1 MNFTIE
7 EIRKI
12 MDNQDNIRNMSV
24 IAHVD
29 HGKSTLSDALVCKAG
44 IISSKV
50 AGDAR
55 YTDTREDE
63 KERGITIKSTGVSMY
78 YKYDINQTGD
88 ANNKAEY
95 LINLIDSPGH
105 VDFSSEVTAALRV
118 TDGALV
124 VVDTVE
130 GVSVQTETVLRQAMQ
145 ERIRPVLM
153 VNKIDRSIL
162 ELKLDGEAMY
172 QSFLRVIDMANV
184 VITTYQGEDMGDNQ
198 CDPSVGNVAF
208 GSGKDQ
214 YAFTLVKFARLYSKK
229 FGISQEKMMNKL
241 WGDNFFDA
249 KAKKWRAD
257 GETEDGKPLR
267 RAFAQFIMDPICKLC
282 QAIIE
287 GNQEQ
292 YLKMLTSLELELT
305 QDEKL
310 LAGKQLLK
318 SVMSKWLPAADCLLE
333 MMVLHLPSP
342 RVAQKYRTSYLYEGP
357 QEDALANAMR
367 ACDPKGP
374 LMVFISKMVP
384 AADKGRFYA
393 FGRVF
398 SGTVSSGQRVRIM
411 GANFKPG
418 KKDDLYEKNITRT
431 VLMMGRTVE
440 SIPEVPCGNTV
451 ALSGVDQY
459 LIKTGTI
466 TSIENP
472 EAHPIRAMKYSV
484 SPVVRVAV
492 KPKNP
497 GDLPKLVDG
506 LKKLAKSDPLV
517 LCEYD
522 ESGENVIAG
531 CGELHVEICLNDL
544 EKDFAQCDI
553 IRADPVVTYKETMTA
568 ECNENTM
575 TKSQNKHN
583 RIYGTSGPLADELPE
598 LIENGEI
605 SPTQDVKARGKRLCE
620 EFGWEKDDTTKIW
633 CFGPDNIGPN
643 MVVDVTK
650 GVQYMNEI
658 KESMVS
664 SFQWSSKTGVL
675 CDENIRGMRFNVT
688 DCELHT
694 DAIHRGG
701 GQIMPSAR
709 RLFFALELL
718 SEPSLLEP
726 IFSCDI
732 TAPSECMGGVYQ
744 SLNQRRGMV
753 IEEIQ
758 IAGTPLNL
766 VLFHLFR
773 SKLTCPS
780 PNPSASQVCSEETLK
795 ARPSPRTSSTIG
807 SSSRACPLSTR
818 RQRTSS

>member
-1 MNFTIE
+1 
-7 EIRKI
+7 
-12 MDNQDNIRNMSV
+12 MDDQDNIRNMSV

-44 IISSKV
+44 IISTKV

-78 YKYDINQTGD
+78 YKYDISYSGD
-88 ANNKAEY
+88 PANEKEY

-145 ERIRPVLM
+145 EKIRPVLM

-162 ELKLDGEAMY
+162 ELKLDGEAMF

-184 VITTYQGEDMGDNQ
+184 TITTYQAEDMGDIQ
-198 CDPSVGNVAF
+198 VDPSKGNVAF

-214 YAFTLVKFARLYSKK
+214 YAFTLTKFARLYSKK
-229 FGISQEKMMNKL
+229 FGISQDKMMVKL
-241 WGDNFFDA
+241 WGDNYYDA
-249 KAKKWRAD
+249 AGKKWRTD
-257 GETEDGKPLR
+257 SETEDGKILR

-282 QAIIE
+282 QAIMD
-287 GNQEQ
+287 GNVEQ
-292 YLKMLTSLELELT
+292 YTKMLKTLELELS
-305 QDEKL
+305 QEDKAL
-310 LAGKQLLK
+310 DGKHLLK
-318 SVMSKWLPAADCLLE
+318 AVMSKWLPAADCLLE

-342 RVAQKYRTSYLYEGP
+342 RVAQKYRTAYLYEGP
-357 QEDALANAMR
+357 QEDVVAQAMR

-374 LMVFISKMVP
+374 LMIYISKMVP
-384 AADKGRFYA
+384 STDKGRFYA

-398 SGTVSSGQRVRIM
+398 SGTVASGQKVRIM
-411 GANFKPG
+411 GANYKPG

-440 SIPEVPCGNTV
+440 SIPDVPCGNTV

-466 TSIENP
+466 GSCDHP
-472 EAHPIRAMKYSV
+472 ESHPIRSMKYSV

-497 GDLPKLVDG
+497 ADLPKLVEG

-517 LCEYD
+517 VCEFA

-544 EKDFAQCDI
+544 EKDYAQCDI
-553 IRADPVVTYKETMTA
+553 IRDDPVVTYKETMTA
-568 ECNENTM
+568 ESKEPAM

-583 RIYGTSGPLADELPE
+583 RIFGTSAPLHEDLPN
-598 LIENGEI
+598 LIESGEI
-605 SPTQDVKARGKRLCE
+605 SPTQDIKARGKRLC
-620 EFGWEKDDTTKIW
+620 
-633 CFGPDNIGPN
+633 
-643 MVVDVTK
+643 
-650 GVQYMNEI
+650 
-658 KESMVS
+658 
-664 SFQWSSKTGVL
+664 
-675 CDENIRGMRFNVT
+675 
-688 DCELHT
+688 
-694 DAIHRGG
+694 
-701 GQIMPSAR
+701 
-709 RLFFALELL
+709 
-718 SEPSLLEP
+718 
-726 IFSCDI
+726 
-732 TAPSECMGGVYQ
+732 
-744 SLNQRRGMV
+744 
-753 IEEIQ
+753 
-758 IAGTPLNL
+758 
-766 VLFHLFR
+766 
-773 SKLTCPS
+773 
-780 PNPSASQVCSEETLK
+780 
-795 ARPSPRTSSTIG
+795 
-807 SSSRACPLSTR
+807 
-818 RQRTSS
+818 

>member
-1 MNFTIE
+1 MVNFTIE

-44 IISSKV
+44 IISQKV

-78 YKYDINQTGD
+78 YKYDLTFSGKKENE
-88 ANNKAEY
+88 KEY

-145 ERIRPVLM
+145 EKIRPVLM

-184 VITTYQGEDMGDNQ
+184 VIETYKNEDMGEIQ
-198 CDPSVGNVAF
+198 CNPSVGNVAF

-214 YAFTLVKFARLYSKK
+214 WAFTLTKFARIYSKK
-229 FGISQEKMMNKL
+229 FGIAFEKMMEKF
-241 WGDNFFDA
+241 WGDNFYDA
-249 KAKKWRAD
+249 PAKKWRTD
-257 GETEDGKPLR
+257 GETEDGKSLR

-282 QAIIE
+282 QSIID
-287 GNQEQ
+287 GNVDQ
-292 YLKMLTSLELELT
+292 YEKMLKVLEVELS
-305 QDEKL
+305 QEDRAL
-310 LAGKQLLK
+310 SGKQLLK
-318 SVMSKWLPAADCLLE
+318 ATMSKWLPAADCLLE

-342 RVAQKYRTSYLYEGP
+342 RQAQKYRTSYLYEGP
-357 QEDALANAMR
+357 QEDEIAASMR

-374 LMVFISKMVP
+374 LMIYISKMVP
-384 AADKGRFYA
+384 STDKGRFYA

-398 SGTVSSGQRVRIM
+398 SGTVASGQKVRIM
-411 GANFKPG
+411 GANFKHG
-418 KKDDLYEKNITRT
+418 RKEDLYEKNIQRT

-440 SIPEVPCGNTV
+440 SIPDVPCGNTV

-466 TSIENP
+466 GSIDHP
-472 EAHPIRAMKYSV
+472 DVHPIRSMKYSV

-497 GDLPKLVDG
+497 ADLPKLVDG

-517 LCEYD
+517 VCEYE

-544 EKDFAQCDI
+544 EKDFAQCEI
-553 IRADPVVTYKETMTA
+553 IKSDPVVTYKETMTEDSTQVA
-568 ECNENTM
+568 M
-575 TKSQNKHN
+575 AKSQNKHN
-583 RIYGTSGPLADELPE
+583 RIQGSGAPLAEGLVDQ
-598 LIENGEI
+598 IEAGDVYA
-605 SPTQDVKARGKRLCE
+605 TQDVKARGKILSDDY
-620 EFGWEKDDTTKIW
+620 GWEKEETVKIW
-633 CFGPDNIGPN
+633 CFGPDNTGPN
-643 MVVDVTK
+643 MVVDITK

-664 SFQWSSKTGVL
+664 SFQWAAKAGVL
-675 CDENIRGMRFNVT
+675 CDENMRGMRFNVL

-701 GQIMPSAR
+701 GQIMPTAR
-709 RLFFALELL
+709 RLYYAIEMLCAPTLV
-718 SEPSLLEP
+718 EP

-732 TAPSECMGGVYQ
+732 TAPSDSMGGVYQ
-744 SLNQRRGMV
+744 SLNQRRGQV

-758 IAGTPLNL
+758 IAGTPLNIVTL
-766 VLFHLFR
+766 SPFR
-773 SKLTCPS
+773 SRPTCPS
-780 PNPSASQVCSEETLK
+780 PSPSASPACSAATPR
-795 ARPSPRTSSTIG
+795 ARPSRSVCSTTG
-807 SSSRACPLSTR
+807 RSSRDSP
-818 RQRTSS
+818 